1 MTNNPTAAGHLR
13 QALPAD
19 LREVLQD
26 SPCPFVRTAEVFFVP
41 RGALAGSARATI
53 HAFLQAGAGCR
64 GALIVEAASDGV
76 DHAAARQ
83 LAQQLFTTL
92 LQEFAA
98 KAGLPFE
105 KVLRWTA
112 ALSREMKEPPILS
125 CGEETF
131 ITLALSPHDL
141 TRVRYAPRLC
151 LVVTWA
157 RDVVEAERSAP
168 GIMAEAFRR
177 AGGRYDAKDLYLM
190 PGAGP
195 DGETT

>member
-1 MTNNPTAAGHLR
+1 MDRPPDLGE
-13 QALPAD
+13 LPAD
-19 LREVLQD
+19 LKAALEG
-26 SPCPFVRTAEVFFVP
+26 SPCRFARAAATYYVP
-41 RGALAGSARATI
+41 RGAPAASARATI
-53 HAFLQAGAGCR
+53 HAFLHAGAGHR

-83 LAQQLFTTL
+83 LAQQLFATL

-98 KAGLPFE
+98 KAGLHFDE
-105 KVLRWTA
+105 VVRWTA
-112 ALSREMKEPPILS
+112 ALSREMKEPPILT

-141 TRVRYAPRLC
+141 TRARHAPRLC

-157 RDVVEAERSAP
+157 RDIVEAERSAP

-177 AGGRYDAKDLYLM
+177 AGRAYDAKELYQ
-190 PGAGP
+190 PSA
-195 DGETT
+195 